1 MQSRSTLYIR
11 RYTTAVYT
19 AVPCTYYYEIIV
31 GLWFLGA
38 AFFIFLG
45 GVGRCLHTTRRSHA
59 TPPRRHLG
67 WDSLEGPGRSY
78 PEKRRFSAVLSAIPQ
93 RHVRLEAVLFRRG
106 GADVPRTNQRG
117 RAALRRTQGPQP
129 PTILAMGPLRP
140 LQTPTAGADTAACL
154 VWAVSGRHV
163 RQNERENEP
172 KTGAPPR

>member
-1 MQSRSTLYIR
+1 M
-11 RYTTAVYT
+11 
-19 AVPCTYYYEIIV
+19 YEIIV
-31 GLWFLGA
+31 GLCFLGLP
-38 AFFIFLG
+38 FLFFLG

-93 RHVRLEAVLFRRG
+93 RHVRLPTVGFDRG
-106 GADVPRTNQRG
+106 KADVLRTNQRG

-140 LQTPTAGADTAACL
+140 LQTPAAGADTAACL

-163 RQNERENEP
+163 MQNERENEP